1 MTIIVLRKADS
12 TMSGTTFLFS
22 NEELRDPQR
31 IVVGKVTV
39 YHTTYKSNVL
49 LKSRA
54 LCRASAQLPVRF
66 NSQYTE
72 NGVRFLQP
80 ESIIDS
86 LSNNGQVC
94 VRQQDSTRQVLERNM
109 GLREIDLQFES
120 EGANFE
126 PHDFQVTLEIL

>member
-1 MTIIVLRKADS
+1 MTIIVLRKADA
-12 TMSGTTFLFS
+12 TQSGSVFLFS
-22 NEELRDPQR
+22 SPELRSPER
-31 IVVGKVTV
+31 VVVGKVTV

-66 NSQYTE
+66 NDHYTE
-72 NGVRFLQP
+72 NGLRFLQP

-86 LSNNGQVC
+86 LSNGGQVC

-126 PHDFQVTLEIL
+126 PHDFQVTLEVL